1 MLLVF
6 GVFLFFI
13 FVSSLLLLPVLWDA
27 KSAINM
33 PEAGP

>member
-13 FVSSLLLLPVLWDA
+13 FVSSLLLLPVLWGRE
-27 KSAINM
+27 IRNQY
-33 PEAGP
+33 AGSRP